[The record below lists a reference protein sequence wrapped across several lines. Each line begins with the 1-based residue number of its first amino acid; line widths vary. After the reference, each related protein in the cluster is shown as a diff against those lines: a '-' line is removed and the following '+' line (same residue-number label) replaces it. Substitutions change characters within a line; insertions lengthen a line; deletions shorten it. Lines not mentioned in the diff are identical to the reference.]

1 MSKMTINYDLENSNL
16 DFRLVFL
23 FSRSDYAV
31 FSTDDSALSEN
42 TKDNLDTCRTTQG
55 NAVYDTQTCFC
66 VGHWLSL
73 LCVFVSSKVGRESVN
88 LDYL

>member
-16 DFRLVFL
+16 DYRLVFH

-42 TKDNLDTCRTTQG
+42 TKDNLDTCRTTQD